1 MTTSLFYSE
10 EAEVDTRSPE
20 KDVEVFKSTCSDI
33 RQTMLDIKSLKDK
46 KAVSSCI
53 TLRFCCTYIYKTLDL
68 IQYSKYLILL
78 ILLILFYVSN
88 SSSNKFYIIKEK
100 ISFLPVCV
108 INCISTVSVTWWIG
122 RQESQCHVG
131 FHEFEETESPSTHSL

>member
-46 KAVSSCI
+46 KAVSI
-53 TLRFCCTYIYKTLDL
+53 TETYI
-68 IQYSKYLILL
+68 
-78 ILLILFYVSN
+78 
-88 SSSNKFYIIKEK
+88 
-100 ISFLPVCV
+100 
-108 INCISTVSVTWWIG
+108 
-122 RQESQCHVG
+122 
-131 FHEFEETESPSTHSL
+131 

>member
-46 KAVSSCI
+46 KAVRSGI

-68 IQYSKYLILL
+68 IQYSKY
-78 ILLILFYVSN
+78 
-88 SSSNKFYIIKEK
+88 
-100 ISFLPVCV
+100 
-108 INCISTVSVTWWIG
+108 
-122 RQESQCHVG
+122 
-131 FHEFEETESPSTHSL
+131 